1 MGFVPTGYKEMFVT
15 TRDGEGEATKLE
27 MVCVYPPGSRKGDV
41 DLPSSCNDI
50 GSEPSEMVVKYL

>member
-1 MGFVPTGYKEMFVT
+1 MT